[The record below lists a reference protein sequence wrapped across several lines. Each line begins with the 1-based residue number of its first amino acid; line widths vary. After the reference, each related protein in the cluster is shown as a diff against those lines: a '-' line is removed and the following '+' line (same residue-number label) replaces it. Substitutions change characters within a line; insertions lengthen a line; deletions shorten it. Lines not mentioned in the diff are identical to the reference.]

1 MFFVWNSILMSV
13 SGIAYSCLPG
23 LCMLQAADVIRD
35 DGDSNGKG
43 RGALRKVW
51 FVGLLAISA
60 TILIGVATKEN
71 GETLMEWGSDVAEVC
86 CFYFPPSFLLLV
98 LAPQMHACAHF
109 VSFSFLV
116 LASSGTCAYIVS
128 FEPCVFTGLCCL
140 YIRTRELRQQKPNCR
155 QRH

>member
-1 MFFVWNSILMSV
+1 MSAALFV
-13 SGIAYSCLPG
+13 
-23 LCMLQAADVIRD
+23 LQAADVLRD

-60 TILIGVATKEN
+60 TILVGVATKEN

-98 LAPQMHACAHF
+98 LTPQIHAAHI
-109 VSFSFLV
+109 SFRSH
-116 LASSGTCAYIVS
+116 S
-128 FEPCVFTGLCCL
+128 
-140 YIRTRELRQQKPNCR
+140 
-155 QRH
+155 